1 MTNDEMLAEIKRIIV
16 ENAALLG
23 EPVRLGVRVR
33 PNGIVRIQER
43 IDGHWRRAW
52 KPRDYSTVTAAYEAA
67 QTANGRA
74 HEIANR
80 AAKGDTP

>member
-33 PNGIVRIQER
+33 PNGIVRIQSR
-43 IDGHWRRAW
+43 IDGHWKRGGAV
-52 KPRDYSTVTAAYEAA
+52 RDYSSVASAYEKSI
-67 QTANGRA
+67 
-74 HEIANR
+74 IANER
-80 AAKGDTP
+80 AKQINAKGDTNA